1 MNEYLSTKRKD
12 TNMEGIKTKT
22 KVDDKQDISKSKA
35 KRNER
40 KKALEKKKRN
50 RIIARIIAI
59 VIIVAIIGAIA
70 FYVGKKIYL
79 VAIRTT
85 SNSNFSEGLND
96 DGTIADVDVT
106 KYITLVDY
114 KNIDIPADEVAATDE
129 EVEDDINSTLE
140 SNKYVSD
147 DSTLSVADGDVV
159 NIDYVGTINDEEF
172 DGGNSNGEGYDL
184 TIGSGT
190 FVDDFEDQLIGAHP
204 GDVVTV
210 EVTFPDDYSSDE
222 VAGQDAVFTVTING
236 ITVTP
241 ELTDDFVAQN
251 LDIEGVTTADEYK
264 AYVENNFYE
273 EHLEDYITNYIVENS
288 TINSYPKSYV
298 KDIKGITKNDD
309 EYMMSYYNQMYEYY
323 GMSSYE
329 FENLWDYVSE
339 DGVTDELSYEKNLT
353 TRAKDTV
360 KTALVYQGIFEDAGL
375 TLDSDEYL
383 ANLTDENGEDYT
395 DSLLET
401 YGQGYLMQTEI
412 KNQVIDYL
420 MDMYK

>member
-1 MNEYLSTKRKD
+1 
-12 TNMEGIKTKT
+12 
-22 KVDDKQDISKSKA
+22 
-35 KRNER
+35 
-40 KKALEKKKRN
+40 
-50 RIIARIIAI
+50 
-59 VIIVAIIGAIA
+59 
-70 FYVGKKIYL
+70 
-79 VAIRTT
+79 
-85 SNSNFSEGLND
+85 
-96 DGTIADVDVT
+96 
-106 KYITLVDY
+106 
-114 KNIDIPADEVAATDE
+114 
-129 EVEDDINSTLE
+129 
-140 SNKYVSD
+140 VSD